1 MVPIALCQIKIEGR
15 NFFKGDDG
23 HIMTKA
29 RMALLQGGEEDEL
42 MAPQNISTSHQ
53 MQRTGKY
60 YEEYDKL
67 GCDLMDMWR
76 RPASTGRGLQ
86 TYPNC

>member
-1 MVPIALCQIKIEGR
+1 
-15 NFFKGDDG
+15 
-23 HIMTKA
+23 
-29 RMALLQGGEEDEL
+29 
-42 MAPQNISTSHQ
+42 

-76 RPASTGRGLQ
+76 TPASTGKGLQ
-86 TYPNC
+86 TCQNCQIYMGESAHKSNSEFNSSPIRNPGEVDVKTDAQVAYDILSERS